1 MKKPSTGAPDQQLV
15 DVFETMSD
23 AFFAIDKNWIIVR
36 VNAEHEK
43 KSQIKREDQLG
54 KKLLE
59 VFFSMPEARTSVYW
73 VSYHTVMEQRVP
85 VAFEAFY
92 APLELWTHVRA
103 FPTPDGGMAVFFTDT
118 TEQKKSSQRIQ
129 EERHKLESVFVDS
142 PASMGLLR
150 GPTFIV
156 EKLNAKYKAL
166 MGGRD
171 VLGKPILEARPELK
185 GQPFFDLM
193 KQVYET
199 GEPFVAHEMKAF
211 IVRRPGGQPEE
222 SWFDF
227 TYSRVDDGVGQ
238 AYGIFVH
245 AVDVTENVVA
255 RMRIEHLAARLQ
267 VAVHYRDEFLSIAS
281 HELKAPLTSV
291 IMQLQ
296 LLRRTIKPDENV
308 APSAERLARTLDG
321 SLRQMDKLTA
331 LIDDLLDVTRLDSGK
346 MSYHFEPV
354 ELNELVQEVTERLTG
369 QLNAAGCPFQ
379 LQLAESVIIDCD
391 RFRIEQVVTN
401 LITNAAKYGAG
412 TPVSISVSTTK
423 TGALIRVQDQGMGI
437 PLTKHARIF
446 DRFERAISHEKISG
460 LGLGLYITRQIV
472 EAHHGAIQLRSA
484 PGEGSTF
491 TVELLRAPPAV
502 MRRPAATSA

>member
-1 MKKPSTGAPDQQLV
+1 MKKPSTDAPDQQLV
-15 DVFETMSD
+15 DVLETMSD
-23 AFFAIDKNWIIVR
+23 AFFAVDRDWIIVR

-54 KKLLE
+54 KHLLR
-59 VFFSMPEARTSVYW
+59 VFFSMPEALTSIYW

-85 VAFEAFY
+85 VSFEAY
-92 APLELWTHVRA
+92 YPPLDLWTHVRA
-103 FPTPDGGMAVFFTDT
+103 FPTSDGGMAVFFIDT
-118 TEQKKSSQRIQ
+118 TAQKKSQQRI
-129 EERHKLESVFVDS
+129 EEEKHKLESIFVDA
-142 PASMGLLR
+142 PACMGLLR

-156 EKLNAKYKAL
+156 EKLNGRYKSM
-166 MGGRD
+166 MGGRE
-171 VLGKPILEARPELK
+171 VMGKPLYENRPELK
-185 GQPFFDLM
+185 GQPFLDLM
-193 KQVYET
+193 KRVWESGET
-199 GEPFVAHEMKAF
+199 FVAHEMKAF

-227 TYSRVDDGVGQ
+227 SYSRVDDGVGQ
-238 AYGIFVH
+238 PYGIFVH
-245 AVDVTENVVA
+245 AVEVTENVVA

-296 LLRRTIKPDENV
+296 LLRRAVKPDASI
-308 APSAERLARTLDG
+308 APPAERLARTLDG

-354 ELNELVQEVTERLTG
+354 ELNELVQEVAERLTG
-369 QLNAAGCPFQ
+369 HLDAARCPVQLS
-379 LQLAESVIIDCD
+379 LSDSVVIDCD

-412 TPVSISVSTTK
+412 TAVDISVGVTK
-423 TGALIRVQDQGMGI
+423 TGALIRVKDQGMGI
-437 PLTKHARIF
+437 ALEKQSRIF

-472 EAHHGAIQLRSA
+472 EAHHGKILVQSA

>member
-1 MKKPSTGAPDQQLV
+1 
-15 DVFETMSD
+15 
-23 AFFAIDKNWIIVR
+23 
-36 VNAEHEK
+36 
-43 KSQIKREDQLG
+43 
-54 KKLLE
+54 
-59 VFFSMPEARTSVYW
+59 
-73 VSYHTVMEQRVP
+73 
-85 VAFEAFY
+85 
-92 APLELWTHVRA
+92 
-103 FPTPDGGMAVFFTDT
+103 
-118 TEQKKSSQRIQ
+118 
-129 EERHKLESVFVDS
+129 
-142 PASMGLLR
+142 
-150 GPTFIV
+150 
-156 EKLNAKYKAL
+156 
-166 MGGRD
+166 
-171 VLGKPILEARPELK
+171 
-185 GQPFFDLM
+185 
-193 KQVYET
+193 
-199 GEPFVAHEMKAF
+199 MKAF

-308 APSAERLARTLDG
+308 APPAERLARTLDG